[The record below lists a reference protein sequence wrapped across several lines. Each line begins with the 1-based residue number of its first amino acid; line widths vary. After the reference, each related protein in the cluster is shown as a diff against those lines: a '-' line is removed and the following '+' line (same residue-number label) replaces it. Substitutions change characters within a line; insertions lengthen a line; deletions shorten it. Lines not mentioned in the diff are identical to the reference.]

1 MLVYSTRA
9 GLGLRADKQQCL
21 VDGSLEGGREQ
32 EQRVV
37 VGGGGGDCRHLKT
50 GQALKPN
57 QEYGSIVKQQNV
69 NLSLALLFFFFQI

>member
-37 VGGGGGDCRHLKT
+37 VGGGRG
-50 GQALKPN
+50 
-57 QEYGSIVKQQNV
+57 
-69 NLSLALLFFFFQI
+69 